1 MSNINN
7 VDIKKISVQ
16 LDAFYTALSCF
27 IYYSSINENKNTI
40 SSVTNFWKLTEFIY
54 LYTLLE
60 NWNKIFGLD
69 CKNYHWKEI
78 TFEVPEYT
86 KLFYEAGNFNYTSW
100 TEYRTYVNELT
111 HDFALFPEPYHH
123 INQNYNLDGIK
134 NSLEFTHNWLHEL
147 LFVKKKAKN
156 IEELNKWP
164 ISNKDHIDNLK
175 KEIQPFLQANI

>member
-1 MSNINN
+1 MSNNNN

-16 LDAFYTALSCF
+16 LDAFYTALNCF
-27 IYYSSINENKNTI
+27 IYYSSINENKNAI
-40 SSVTNFWKLTEFIY
+40 GSVTNFWKLTEFIY
-54 LYTLLE
+54 LHTLLE

-100 TEYRTYVNELT
+100 TEYRTYMNELT
-111 HDFALFPEPYHH
+111 HDFALFPDPYHH
-123 INQNYNLDGIK
+123 INQNYNLDGVK

-164 ISNKDHIDNLK
+164 ISNTDHIDNLK
-175 KEIQPFLQANI
+175 KEVQTVLQANK

>member
-7 VDIKKISVQ
+7 VDIKKISAQ

-27 IYYSSINENKNTI
+27 IYYSYINENKNAI
-40 SSVTNFWKLTEFIY
+40 SSITNFWKLTEFIY

-60 NWNKIFGLD
+60 NWNKVFGLD
-69 CKNYHWKEI
+69 CKNNHWKEI

-111 HDFALFPEPYHH
+111 HDFALFPDPYHH
-123 INQNYNLDGIK
+123 INQNYNLDGVK
-134 NSLEFTHNWLHEL
+134 NSLEFTHKWLHEL

-175 KEIQPFLQANI
+175 KEIHTVLQSNI

>member
-164 ISNKDHIDNLK
+164 ISNKNHIDNLK
-175 KEIQPFLQANI
+175 KEIQTVLQANI

>member
-123 INQNYNLDGIK
+123 INQNYNLDGVK

-164 ISNKDHIDNLK
+164 ISIKDHIDNLK
-175 KEIQPFLQANI
+175 KEIQTVLQANI

>member
-123 INQNYNLDGIK
+123 INQNYNLDGVK

-175 KEIQPFLQANI
+175 KEIQTVLQANI